1 MHRDEEREVSVVE
14 RGPAGRVPRETREA
28 DHALL
33 RRRPHQAGGGESSPI
48 DSHFELIP
56 SRIAIFIDQS
66 QTDPFFLQVRVGN
79 STEPGDNQLCNWI
92 PKEIEEGAT
101 EVLDCYEDLVGR

>member
-1 MHRDEEREVSVVE
+1 M
-14 RGPAGRVPRETREA
+14 
-28 DHALL
+28 
-33 RRRPHQAGGGESSPI
+33 
-48 DSHFELIP
+48 
-56 SRIAIFIDQS
+56 
-66 QTDPFFLQVRVGN
+66 RVGN

>member
-1 MHRDEEREVSVVE
+1 MDLLDAYPVKHVRLTTRCCDGVPIKRAEVS
-14 RGPAGRVPRETREA
+14 R
-28 DHALL
+28 
-33 RRRPHQAGGGESSPI
+33 SSPI
-48 DSHFELIP
+48 VILIFELIP
-56 SRIAIFIDQS
+56 ES
-66 QTDPFFLQVRVGN
+66 PFSPIEPTLSFSLQVRVGN

>member
-1 MHRDEEREVSVVE
+1 M
-14 RGPAGRVPRETREA
+14 T
-28 DHALL
+28 
-33 RRRPHQAGGGESSPI
+33 QPI
-48 DSHFELIP
+48 LD
-56 SRIAIFIDQS
+56 
-66 QTDPFFLQVRVGN
+66 LQVRVGN

>member
-1 MHRDEEREVSVVE
+1 MHRDEEREVAVVE
-14 RGPAGRVPRETREA
+14 RGPAGRVPRQARAA

-33 RRRPHQAGGGESSPI
+33 RRRPHQAGRG
-48 DSHFELIP
+48 DSANPLFFDSFDLTPSILSIP
-56 SRIAIFIDQS
+56 N
-66 QTDPFFLQVRVGN
+66 LQVRVGN

>member
-1 MHRDEEREVSVVE
+1 MDLLDAYPVKHVRLTTRCCDGVPIKRAEVSDSAN
-14 RGPAGRVPRETREA
+14 PLHLDSLDLT
-28 DHALL
+28 
-33 RRRPHQAGGGESSPI
+33 QPI
-48 DSHFELIP
+48 PD
-56 SRIAIFIDQS
+56 
-66 QTDPFFLQVRVGN
+66 LQVRVGN

>member
-1 MHRDEEREVSVVE
+1 MVE
-14 RGPAGRVPRETREA
+14 RGPAGRVPRQARAA

-33 RRRPHQAGGGESSPI
+33 RRRPHQAGRGDSANPLHL
-48 DSHFELIP
+48 DSHDLTQPIL
-56 SRIAIFIDQS
+56 D
-66 QTDPFFLQVRVGN
+66 LQVRVGN

>member
-1 MHRDEEREVSVVE
+1 MTPSI
-14 RGPAGRVPRETREA
+14 
-28 DHALL
+28 L
-33 RRRPHQAGGGESSPI
+33 S
-48 DSHFELIP
+48 IP
-56 SRIAIFIDQS
+56 N
-66 QTDPFFLQVRVGN
+66 LQVRVGN

>member
-14 RGPAGRVPRETREA
+14 RGPAGRVPRQARAA

-33 RRRPHQAGGGESSPI
+33 RRRPHQAGRGDSAYPLFLDSP
-48 DSHFELIP
+48 DLIQP
-56 SRIAIFIDQS
+56 I
-66 QTDPFFLQVRVGN
+66 PNLQVRVGN

>member
-1 MHRDEEREVSVVE
+1 MIKSILL
-14 RGPAGRVPRETREA
+14 
-28 DHALL
+28 ALL
-33 RRRPHQAGGGESSPI
+33 VTGLITFDPCVVCIAKNKSTWPKCKDSIGES
-48 DSHFELIP
+48 D
-56 SRIAIFIDQS
+56 
-66 QTDPFFLQVRVGN
+66 LQVRVGN

>member
-1 MHRDEEREVSVVE
+1 MILFNY
-14 RGPAGRVPRETREA
+14 PN
-28 DHALL
+28 
-33 RRRPHQAGGGESSPI
+33 
-48 DSHFELIP
+48 
-56 SRIAIFIDQS
+56 
-66 QTDPFFLQVRVGN
+66 LQVRVGN